1 MTTVSQ
7 ASEEKG
13 LSINIEKTKV
23 MVMSKTEQVPRCI
36 VNVNNKV
43 IKQVGKFCYLGSDLT
58 EDGRCNVEIKRKIFE
73 AKNSFQRMSNIMKN
87 THLSIKTR
95 SRAVKTYVWS
105 VLLYGCETW
114 TISRQMEQRLEAL
127 EMWCWRRLLKITW
140 AQMISN
146 EEVLRR
152 MGLGRELLMH
162 VRGRQMRFLG
172 HVMRSE
178 ELENLSL
185 TGRVPGRRASG
196 RQREKYMDGIKRT
209 IGQNS
214 AQDQRQ
220 KSVAFHG
227 RQRLQGHGTSVS
239 KV

>member
-140 AQMISN
+140 VQRISN
-146 EEVLRR
+146 EDVLRR
-152 MGLGRELLMH
+152 MGVGKELLLR
-162 VRGRQMRFLG
+162 VRGRQIRFLY
-172 HVMRSE
+172 E
-178 ELENLSL
+178 E
-185 TGRVPGRRASG
+185 
-196 RQREKYMDGIKRT
+196 
-209 IGQNS
+209 
-214 AQDQRQ
+214 
-220 KSVAFHG
+220 
-227 RQRLQGHGTSVS
+227 
-239 KV
+239 